1 MGIFAQCGSAGFDRG
16 IGSLSYYLSPTTEE
30 LPVNSDDVFYH
41 YFSKGIDAYDRDV
54 RLPEN
59 AQWQALAV
67 DERYEDQYDLGE

>member
-1 MGIFAQCGSAGFDRG
+1 M
-16 IGSLSYYLSPTTEE
+16 
-30 LPVNSDDVFYH
+30 NSDDVFYH